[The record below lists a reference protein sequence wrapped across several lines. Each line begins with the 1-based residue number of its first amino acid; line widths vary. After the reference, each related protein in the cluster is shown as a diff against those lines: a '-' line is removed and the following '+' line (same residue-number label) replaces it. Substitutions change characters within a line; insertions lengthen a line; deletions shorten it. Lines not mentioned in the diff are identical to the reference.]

1 MARSQYQCKD
11 IWEETIVTR
20 RWDAS
25 VYNTVQF
32 LILQTWGNISG
43 VAIVCM
49 AKVKD
54 TVLLENV
61 KELSGESSDGL
72 SLGMLKPLR
81 IMVDFEM

>member
-1 MARSQYQCKD
+1 MGD
-11 IWEETIVTR
+11 
-20 RWDAS
+20 
-25 VYNTVQF
+25 
-32 LILQTWGNISG
+32 ISG

-61 KELSGESSDGL
+61 KELSGELSDGL